1 MSQVATNPASH
12 GGFGPLR
19 ELLATVGALSELG
32 AVLDPLRLV
41 AGALRGRGAG
51 VEGVVEAAQA
61 SPTRPPRAAPV
72 TPVSTEV
79 RPAETPIPSAASS
92 PAPATVTATAAA
104 AAAVRAGAGAAG
116 GRAGELLRSLR
127 RPGNIA
133 FAVALI
139 AVLTAWW
146 VELRPTAFL
155 GGPATFVTVKGVS
168 MLPTL
173 KTGDFVLAE
182 AQPSYKVGD
191 LVVYRVPKG
200 QIGAGD
206 DLIHRIVAGNATTGF
221 TLKGDNN
228 PAPDPWTVPRSDVLG
243 KEAVV
248 IPGFGSTL
256 LVLRSPLFA
265 GLVAALIAMWVVLS
279 PPEWLRGRKPAA
291 AAAVTPSAGAAGTGH
306 TAAALAP
313 VEEPVAAA
321 AAPDPSVPAGG
332 TPPARR
338 RSRTPAK
345 PAKPALPTARPAP
358 RARPAGRSRPPRRE
372 L

>member
-1 MSQVATNPASH
+1 VKQAAAPPVPRTQFA
-12 GGFGPLR
+12 PLHQ
-19 ELLATVGALSELG
+19 LALTGAALAELG
-32 AVLDPLRLV
+32 AVLDPLRPVVGPRLDRRL
-41 AGALRGRGAG
+41 AHRAPCP
-51 VEGVVEAAQA
+51 VEE
-61 SPTRPPRAAPV
+61 
-72 TPVSTEV
+72 
-79 RPAETPIPSAASS
+79 
-92 PAPATVTATAAA
+92 
-104 AAAVRAGAGAAG
+104 AAG
-116 GRAGELLRSLR
+116 GKARPRAPHPHAVEPADPVAEPRAEKTAQPLGRSFLQSLS
-127 RPGNIA
+127 RPVNIA
-133 FAVALI
+133 FLI
-139 AVLTAWW
+139 VLTVLLTAWW

-155 GGPATFVTVKGVS
+155 NGPATFITVKGVS

-182 AQPSYKVGD
+182 AQPSYRVGD

-206 DLIHRIVAGNATTGF
+206 DLIHRIVLGNATTGF

-265 GLVAALIAMWVVLS
+265 GLAAALIAMWVVLS

-291 AAAVTPSAGAAGTGH
+291 AAAETTPSAGPAGTGDS
-306 TAAALAP
+306 AAGLP
-313 VEEPVAAA
+313 LVEEPVAAA
-321 AAPDPSVPAGG
+321 AG
-332 TPPARR
+332 TTPARR

-345 PAKPALPTARPAP
+345 PAVPTARPAA
-358 RARPAGRSRPPRRE
+358 RAHAGARPRTPRRE
-372 L
+372 P